1 MIGFDFDDIFTEW
14 VSVDQD
20 LDLHWKWL
28 QKSSHSQRKEGW
40 LDIQLLQESQK
51 PITSQVIVTYSF
63 DSKQSWK
70 LFQTRK
76 FKLDEARFNFVTQ
89 EIKRR
94 LCCKL

>member
-63 DSKQSWK
+63 D
-70 LFQTRK
+70 
-76 FKLDEARFNFVTQ
+76 
-89 EIKRR
+89 
-94 LCCKL
+94 